1 MDDISIF
8 SGRNASWLI
17 GKKETGQWPV
27 VPVLRLVEWLEEEE
41 EEEEEEGKR

>member
-8 SGRNASWLI
+8 SGRSASWLI

-41 EEEEEEGKR
+41 EGKKERDR